1 MVYNIFNKWGGMML
15 YFLKGTYPF
24 LDLESNSIMQKLVS
38 KEDLE
43 TKFLMQMQMN

>member
-1 MVYNIFNKWGGMML
+1 ML
-15 YFLKGTYPF
+15 YFLRVLIL

-43 TKFLMQMQMN
+43 TKFFDANTK